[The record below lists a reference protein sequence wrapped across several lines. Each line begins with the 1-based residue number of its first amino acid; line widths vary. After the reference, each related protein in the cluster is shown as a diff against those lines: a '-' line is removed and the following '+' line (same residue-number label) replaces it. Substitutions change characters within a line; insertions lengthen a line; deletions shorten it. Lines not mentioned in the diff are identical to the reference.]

1 MSENTNT
8 NPQLLSNS
16 RFSRE
21 QEARDRD
28 AAMRSLDDT
37 TLRPALRYVDS
48 DDTAA
53 RAYPGAR
60 QQQYTPTPS
69 PYPTQ
74 RQPRRRRGVGI
85 AAFLAIGLA
94 LGALTAIVV
103 HATSPRT
110 SNVGIF
116 GIQSPVTS
124 EQTEATTTNEPQ
136 VTPAE
141 SAAETPIVEDAAPA
155 QEPFAPEATSPE
167 SSVPEATTPEPS
179 EEVSEPETYT
189 ITWTEDSR
197 DGRGREEHS
206 LTYTYD
212 NGTYTIDYDGYT
224 LTVTEE
230 ELEWLLGEGWDQGYG
245 QDTVWPDDGGFD
257 PYEGFG
263 FDAGPGYGPRW

>member
-37 TLRPALRYVDS
+37 TLRPALRYVDP

-110 SNVGIF
+110 SNVGIL
-116 GIQSPVTS
+116 GVQAPIASEQPEPTTANDPQATATTAPVTE
-124 EQTEATTTNEPQ
+124 EQTATSGTIEQAP
-136 VTPAE
+136 
-141 SAAETPIVEDAAPA
+141 AAPT
-155 QEPFAPEATSPE
+155 PEAEPE
-167 SSVPEATTPEPS
+167 SDVAPS
-179 EEVSEPETYT
+179 EPTETTEPETYT

-212 NGTYTIDYDGYT
+212 EGSYTINYDGYT

-245 QDTVWPDDGGFD
+245 QDTVWPDGGGFD